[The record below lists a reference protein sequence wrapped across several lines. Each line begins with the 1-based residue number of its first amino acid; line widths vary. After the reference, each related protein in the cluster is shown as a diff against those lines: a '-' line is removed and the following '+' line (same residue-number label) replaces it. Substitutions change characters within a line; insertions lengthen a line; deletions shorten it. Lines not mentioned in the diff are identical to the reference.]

1 MPKPN
6 EKNRRTSKPIG
17 KRLLPWAILVVIVF
31 AVGLVIGTLTTRT
44 SEQETRVA
52 AGPAEQTLR
61 EIILYFASVDGQ
73 VLHAETAR
81 INECTLDEDCLRDTI
96 QALIAGPQGDLVPIL
111 PAQTRLLGVN
121 IEESLVKLD
130 FSQDLIS
137 AHPGGT
143 QSELLTV
150 YGLADT
156 LATNFPHLRS
166 MQVLVDGTPVETLKG
181 HVDLRQPVFPDFSF
195 VEEGDAPIG
204 RLPVGVVNE

>member
-1 MPKPN
+1 MPKHN
-6 EKNRRTSKPIG
+6 EKNRRTSKSLG
-17 KRLLPWAILVVIVF
+17 KRLLPWVILVVIVF
-31 AVGLVIGTLTTRT
+31 AVGLVVGTLTT
-44 SEQETRVA
+44 SKPEQAVRVA
-52 AGPAEQTLR
+52 AEPAEQTTR
-61 EIILYFASVDGQ
+61 DIILYFASTDGQ
-73 VLHAETAR
+73 VLHAETSQ

-111 PAQTRLLGVN
+111 PAQTRLQGVN
-121 IEESLVKLD
+121 IEQSLVKLD

-166 MQVLVDGTPVETLKG
+166 MQILVNGAPVETLKG

-204 RLPVGVVNE
+204 RLPEGGVNE